1 MARVNEYRVETLVIL
16 SVITGGVEK
25 FYEKLAPVCW
35 WMRISPVRYCERT
48 FRSFF
53 YLDDIYACEISSTFV
68 ESIAFPIKN
77 YFS

>member
-35 WMRISPVRYCERT
+35 MVDANITRKILRANI
-48 FRSFF
+48 SFF
-53 YLDDIYACEISSTFV
+53 FLSR
-68 ESIAFPIKN
+68 
-77 YFS
+77 